1 MFSFFFTIV
10 SLVIPFLRLVVR
22 LFLDSRVPVFTKI
35 IPFLAIVYL
44 VSPYDIVADVIPILG
59 QFDDLLVVGLLLF
72 LFVLASPGHVVAD
85 QTIGRKFRDFRD
97 RGRPRHRKNSQ
108 SRNTVETEFRYVD
121 DDDEQEDQIHT

>member
-35 IPFLAIVYL
+35 IPILALVYL

-59 QFDDLLVVGLLLF
+59 QFDDLLVVGFLLF

-85 QTIGRKFRDFRD
+85 QTIGRKFRDLRD
-97 RGRPRHRKNSQ
+97 RGRARHGKNNQ
-108 SRNTVETEFRYVD
+108 PRNTVETEFRYVG
-121 DDDEQEDQIHT
+121 DDDEQDDQTHR

>member
-1 MFSFFFTIV
+1 MFSFFITIV

-35 IPFLAIVYL
+35 IPLLAIVYL

-59 QFDDLLVVGLLLF
+59 QFDDLIIVGLLLF

-85 QTIGRKFRDFRD
+85 QTIGRKFRDLRD
-97 RGRPRHRKNSQ
+97 RGRPGHRKNSQ